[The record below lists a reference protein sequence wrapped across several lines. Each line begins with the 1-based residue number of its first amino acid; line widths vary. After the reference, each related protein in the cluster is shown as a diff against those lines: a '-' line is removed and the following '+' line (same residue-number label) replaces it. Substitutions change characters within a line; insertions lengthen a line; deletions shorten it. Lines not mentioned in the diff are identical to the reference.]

1 MMDNRLAENA
11 IFGLVA
17 VLLAFGFY
25 QTLGGAL
32 NTPVPVVSVV
42 SESMEP
48 TFYKGD
54 MIVVQGEEFE
64 DLQEGDIIIFRSK
77 YIAMPIIH
85 RVIEKNETALQTKGD
100 NNNAQLRICLGPD
113 GPSAPSARQCKED
126 ERSINI
132 EQGITEDQILGKK
145 IFIIPKIG
153 YAKLFLSCTFRAG
166 LPTES
171 QPHFCRS

>member
-1 MMDNRLAENA
+1 MMDSRVTENT
-11 IFGLVA
+11 IFVLVA
-17 VLLAFGFY
+17 ILLAFGFY

-54 MIVVQGEEFE
+54 MILVQGQSFE
-64 DLQEGDIIIFRSK
+64 DIQEGDIIIFQSQ

-113 GPSAPSARQCKED
+113 GPSTPSARECNEN
-126 ERSINI
+126 ERPITI
-132 EQGITEDQILGKK
+132 EKGITEDQILGKK

-153 YAKLFLSCTFRAG
+153 YAKLFLSCTLRAG

-171 QPHFCRS
+171 QPHFCR